1 MIPKTFIFGQLNN
14 FRSERVRLHFLA
26 YDLSRLTKNLFW
38 GCTAG
43 TEGYDLTN
51 FTLKYPTHT
60 DGQTFSYTSF
70 SLLHADSLLLFE
82 ERQVK

>member
-14 FRSERVRLHFLA
+14 FRSEQVSGTAAFFGLYA
-26 YDLSRLTKNLFW
+26 LSRLTKNLFW
-38 GCTAG
+38 GCT
-43 TEGYDLTN
+43 EGYDLTN
-51 FTLKYPTHT
+51 FTFKYPTHT

-70 SLLHADSLLLFE
+70 SLLHADSLLLFD